1 VLIALLFTVS
11 IRFMYQGGKI
21 KQIEWDCA
29 TVTAGD
35 YAAVFNIKH
44 ESYIHWRD
52 NVYEAAGGDVERNI
66 APGLSLKE
74 LLKKEIEEK
83 LDGWINDSANAWALE
98 QLYGSNKKGKSQY
111 GGTKVADIVFSFNNA
126 ALIHALRK
134 RGQCIAGQDFDAMRA
149 AEAEISEL
157 F

>member
-35 YAAVFNIKH
+35 YSVVFNIQHK
-44 ESYIHWRD
+44 SYIDWRD
-52 NVYEAAGGDVERNI
+52 KVYEAAGGDMEKNI

-83 LDGWINDSANAWALE
+83 LDAWVNDPANNWALVK
-98 QLYGSNKKGKSQY
+98 LYGSNKKGKTQY

-126 ALIHALRK
+126 ALIHALRA
-134 RGQCIAGQDFDAMRA
+134 RGQCIASQDFDAMRA
-149 AEAEISEL
+149 AEDEINTL